1 MAFFEVSRPAQ
12 RRVRLAESLPTQ
24 APPQW
29 EVLTAAISALPD
41 PEVLCAEVRAGS
53 MRAAQKVLNQVDAYL
68 TGLAGAADRHADAS
82 VLRAGT
88 TGTMVAAL
96 TGQTQPAG
104 SAIVATAAALR
115 ILPGVS
121 AAFAEGRIGRAQVRA
136 INAAAG
142 RIDDFAE
149 VEAAIVTLAETVDAG
164 ELRGVLRVLVEQ
176 CHPQTLDKEL
186 EDQRRKRGVSLS
198 QVGNGMFRLDGYL
211 DQIAGHRLRDALAKL
226 MDRPAPGDDRTPTQ
240 RRADALDDLV
250 SMAIASSA
258 PMGVSGLSILIDVDQ
273 LSKGTGATLDGGAR
287 LGPATLDL
295 LSCSAACAAIF
306 GVKHKGTFM
315 PLALARTARR
325 ASAAQWAALIARD
338 RGCIRCGR
346 APRFCQ
352 AHHIVHW
359 KNGGLTDL
367 SNLALLC
374 SRCHHDLH
382 LGHYVITVAS
392 HGEPI
397 IQATRAPP
405 AA

>member
-1 MAFFEVSRPAQ
+1 
-12 RRVRLAESLPTQ
+12 
-24 APPQW
+24 
-29 EVLTAAISALPD
+29 
-41 PEVLCAEVRAGS
+41 
-53 MRAAQKVLNQVDAYL
+53 
-68 TGLAGAADRHADAS
+68 
-82 VLRAGT
+82 
-88 TGTMVAAL
+88 
-96 TGQTQPAG
+96 
-104 SAIVATAAALR
+104 
-115 ILPGVS
+115 
-121 AAFAEGRIGRAQVRA
+121 
-136 INAAAG
+136 
-142 RIDDFAE
+142 
-149 VEAAIVTLAETVDAG
+149 
-164 ELRGVLRVLVEQ
+164 
-176 CHPQTLDKEL
+176 
-186 EDQRRKRGVSLS
+186 
-198 QVGNGMFRLDGYL
+198 
-211 DQIAGHRLRDALAKL
+211 
-226 MDRPAPGDDRTPTQ
+226 
-240 RRADALDDLV
+240 
-250 SMAIASSA
+250 
-258 PMGVSGLSILIDVDQ
+258 
-273 LSKGTGATLDGGAR
+273 
-287 LGPATLDL
+287 LDL
-295 LSCSAACAAIF
+295 LSCTAACAAIF